1 MHGVEQSLNDGSMI
15 SCLSLSIQIVRT
27 SYEMRGPLPVS
38 GSKKFVD
45 HPAQLFMRRKVIIV
59 ALILKHDEL

>member
-1 MHGVEQSLNDGSMI
+1 MHGLKQSLNVGRVTSY
-15 SCLSLSIQIVRT
+15 LSLSMQIVHT
-27 SYEMRGPLPVS
+27 PNEMLGPLPVS

>member
-1 MHGVEQSLNDGSMI
+1 MLD
-15 SCLSLSIQIVRT
+15 
-27 SYEMRGPLPVS
+27 PLPVS